1 MCAGKLIKI
10 RWGFN
15 LKKNFFIAVLALAE
29 ISTAR
34 ALTWP
39 GEEISPL
46 MLAQVENVKRPGD
59 MRTDEQ
65 YQADCAAGIS
75 LSSCGT
81 MVNPRDCDPGKHWTK
96 LGLGYFHCVVDD
108 MDCGSGAT
116 LVHDFKGNASCE
128 AIVCPPRYQ
137 LVDGVCIKG
146 RAPSPTPE
154 PLSIPAYDKQPYNYK
169 YNLYV
174 AGIPQGG
181 WIELNYSTIDGSWTM
196 DAPGVDYPSRYT
208 WYQKGPLSGKWT
220 TTPSSSYTYLV
231 TDLYGNNLSG
241 PSTTSGPTLLDPN
254 SVTLVWKC
262 YGGFVN
268 KPGGINYYQPVIIK
282 VWPTASPNKAV
293 SARFNCEASGAAMSP
308 FTIDSRG

>member
-128 AIVCPPRYQ
+128 VIVCPPR
-137 LVDGVCIKG
+137 
-146 RAPSPTPE
+146 
-154 PLSIPAYDKQPYNYK
+154 
-169 YNLYV
+169 
-174 AGIPQGG
+174 
-181 WIELNYSTIDGSWTM
+181 
-196 DAPGVDYPSRYT
+196 
-208 WYQKGPLSGKWT
+208 
-220 TTPSSSYTYLV
+220 
-231 TDLYGNNLSG
+231 
-241 PSTTSGPTLLDPN
+241 
-254 SVTLVWKC
+254 
-262 YGGFVN
+262 
-268 KPGGINYYQPVIIK
+268 YQPVIIK